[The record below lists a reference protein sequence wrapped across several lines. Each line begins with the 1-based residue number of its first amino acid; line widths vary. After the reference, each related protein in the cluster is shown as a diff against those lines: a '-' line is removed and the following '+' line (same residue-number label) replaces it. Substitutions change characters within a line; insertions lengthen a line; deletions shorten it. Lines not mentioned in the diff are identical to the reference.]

1 MFSSI
6 GIPEILVILTAVLIL
21 FGGRKIPQLARDLGT
36 GIREFKRS
44 LTNAKDGLEL
54 EESTHIL
61 NEEQSI
67 ARSSPKRM
75 RGKAGKA
82 SKARKAK
89 KKVKKS
95 T

>member
-6 GIPEILVILTAVLIL
+6 GIPEILVILTALLIL

-54 EESTHIL
+54 EEDAPLLGEGRRPGRPSVKKG
-61 NEEQSI
+61 
-67 ARSSPKRM
+67 P
-75 RGKAGKA
+75 
-82 SKARKAK
+82 RKAK
-89 KKVKKS
+89 KKTRKHA
-95 T
+95 

>member
-6 GIPEILVILTAVLIL
+6 GIPEILIILTAVLIL

-44 LTNAKDGLEL
+44 LLNARDGLDL
-54 EESTHIL
+54 EDTSRIL
-61 NEEQSI
+61 NDKQSI
-67 ARSSPKRM
+67 PRNQKSL
-75 RGKAGKA
+75 
-82 SKARKAK
+82 K
-89 KKVKKS
+89 KKSSKTRTKKR